1 MIKFRQCIFPVG
13 QGGFSMGFLTKTDH
27 NNIDRILYNY
37 VYDCGSIDLSELDRE
52 LAQVEELL
60 MKDNLLI
67 NTVFISHLDADHIN
81 GFDKL
86 CKIINGNIKNIIL
99 PYIDSKE
106 QLYLIAVALS
116 ENKLSESY
124 FQFITDTNK
133 WIKDRAPK
141 AKIFKLRAKKILS
154 SPFPLLRTIVLG
166 QKIQM

>member
-1 MIKFRQCIFPVG
+1 MSYK
-13 QGGFSMGFLTKTDH
+13 LH
-27 NNIDRILYNY
+27 
-37 VYDCGSIDLSELDRE
+37 RE

-67 NTVFISHLDADHIN
+67 NTVFISLSHLDADHIN

-154 SPFPLLRTIVLG
+154 SPFPLLRRIVLG